1 MTVKQ
6 VAVRLKADDDGS
18 VVRMYK
24 TAEAAGVHA
33 ADATTGATQRA
44 IAAQERQVESLRRV
58 AAEATNAGAARA
70 RIDAMTGVSGSG
82 AGSARASARVLFA
95 ADEDY
100 ARQAAN
106 LRAVV
111 DPAAAAQ
118 DRLNRELASYSQL
131 ARVGAISSRELAAGQ
146 ALARQQYD
154 LTTAALLRN
163 TGGLTRN
170 QRASRLNLS
179 RQAADVAVTAAM
191 GMNPGMIA
199 IQQGPQILDA
209 WATSGIRTGGVL
221 LALAGTVTVVAGT
234 AAALGLAWLS
244 GEKASLSLE
253 RAATGLG
260 RTAGVTA
267 GELEQLA
274 VSAAEQGEVSTAS
287 ARAQAAAYVSTG
299 KIASEVI
306 GGLIAIGK
314 DYAAVMG
321 QDAEEATQSLAKAMS
336 DPDKAARELTRQI
349 GLLDQKTL
357 DHIDTLVKHGER
369 TAAQTILLEALTG
382 AVSGQADKVGEIT
395 SAWDAAARA
404 VSNYWSR
411 LGQALY
417 TTPDERLVQ
426 LDRRIA
432 RSRAQ
437 GVGDGP
443 TGLGDGRV
451 ARNELAEWERER
463 AAILTGQMD
472 DRARGRAAAVN
483 QAAQEA
489 RDRRDALPKARKD
502 GSADRAARE
511 ALRRE
516 RAQEDHR
523 AELDRQV
530 ATLTGDLDRVRVL
543 EDEGR
548 VRARIREL
556 IDAGQTQEAART
568 SALADQ
574 ARLVEAREVA
584 TGREFQALQRSLGVE
599 LDRLQGNLRTL
610 DLVERDEDL
619 RKRILGYQQAGVD
632 LDRATTA
639 AKQDQ
644 LELDLAR
651 ANALERVTA
660 SAERD
665 RQIALARM
673 AGNDRLA
680 GSLGVDQRVEAR
692 AREIEAREKLNQGE
706 GMARAQAEIRQ
717 ELDAARLGG
726 TRSWAQGLAAD
737 IRRSGIR
744 NALAD
749 QLNNAADNF
758 LSRLIDGLFDID
770 WGGLLGGAGGG
781 KGGGGLIGAGLG
793 FLFGGFGRN
802 ANGTDYWRGGPTWVG
817 ESGPELAWLP
827 RGTAIADSARS
838 MKMAAGGAPAHSGPV
853 QVTIVSR
860 LEVPSGYVPDRQLAS
875 MLSATHD
882 SAVATAVGVAGKA
895 AQGQQLQF
903 SIHKG

>member
-58 AAEATNAGAARA
+58 AAEATSAGAARA

-131 ARVGAISSRELAAGQ
+131 ARVGAISSKELAAGQ
-146 ALARQQYD
+146 ALAHKQYD
-154 LTTAALLRN
+154 MTTAALNRQV
-163 TGGLTRN
+163 GGITRL
-170 QRASRLNLS
+170 QAASRLNLS

-199 IQQGPQILDA
+199 IQQGPQILEA

-274 VSAAEQGEVSTAS
+274 VASAEQAEVSTAS
-287 ARAQAAAYVSTG
+287 ARAQAAAYASTG
-299 KIASEVI
+299 KIGTETIA
-306 GGLIAIGK
+306 GLIAIGK

-349 GLLDQKTL
+349 GLLDQVTL
-357 DHIDTLVKHGER
+357 DHIDTLVKHGKR
-369 TAAQTILLEALTG
+369 TEAQTILLEALTG
-382 AVSGQADKVGEIT
+382 AVSGQADKVSEIT
-395 SAWDAAARA
+395 SAWDEAARA

-417 TTPDERLVQ
+417 TTPDERLEQ
-426 LDRRIA
+426 LDQSLVRMYRQREEGSD
-432 RSRAQ
+432 RSRPQWDRAIAAEE
-437 GVGDGP
+437 
-443 TGLGDGRV
+443 
-451 ARNELAEWERER
+451 ARR
-463 AAILTGQMD
+463 AAILNQQLN
-472 DRARGRAAAVN
+472 DRARGRNATAN
-483 QAAQEA
+483 QAAQED
-489 RDRRDALPKARKD
+489 RDRRDALPRGRRD
-502 GSADRAARE
+502 GSADREARD
-511 ALRRE
+511 ALRRQ
-516 RAQEDHR
+516 RAEEDHR
-523 AELDRQV
+523 AELDRQI
-530 ATLTGDLDRVRVL
+530 AAMTGDQDRVRVL
-543 EDEGR
+543 EDEAR
-548 VRARIREL
+548 VRARIRDL
-556 IDAGQTQEAART
+556 VDAGQGEEAART

-574 ARLVEAREVA
+574 ARLVEARETA

-619 RKRILGYQQAGVD
+619 RKRILGYQQAGLD
-632 LDRATTA
+632 LDRATSV

-838 MKMAAGGAPAHSGPV
+838 MKMAAGGGAAPAAPM
-853 QVTIVSR
+853 QVTIISR
-860 LEVPSGYVPDRQLAS
+860 LEIPTGYVPDRQLAV
-875 MLSATHD
+875 MLTDTHD
-882 SAVATAVGVAGKA
+882 SAVRTAVSVAGRA